1 MTDALGSCI
10 IATACA
16 TERSKGINIPPRNM
30 IIIIFHVID
39 VPSMT
44 SLILIVNF
52 VLVAFLQCLVLTIT
66 NLYQMIEYSSNVNE
80 VVMLCRREQ
89 MMTDDDA
96 EYVSIASTSAV

>member
-1 MTDALGSCI
+1 
-10 IATACA
+10 
-16 TERSKGINIPPRNM
+16 M

-39 VPSMT
+39 VASMT

>member
-1 MTDALGSCI
+1 
-10 IATACA
+10 
-16 TERSKGINIPPRNM
+16 M

-52 VLVAFLQCLVLTIT
+52 VLVAFLQCLALTIT

>member
-1 MTDALGSCI
+1 
-10 IATACA
+10 
-16 TERSKGINIPPRNM
+16 M

-96 EYVSIASTSAV
+96 EYVSIASTSAVYPSRTV